1 MSNEDLQVL
10 YEAVNT
16 NASFEEFAWF
26 VQSTKETD
34 VPTIL
39 SWFKGSESIH

>member
-1 MSNEDLQVL
+1 MSTEDLQVL

-16 NASFEEFAWF
+16 NATFEEFVWF
-26 VQSTKETD
+26 VGNETD

-39 SWFKGSESIH
+39 SWFKDSTVH